1 MTKITRSYSLELQQ
15 IIQDLFHMNKRQAHM
30 RFIIK
35 GMKRASRQ
43 QLTRFLSHQN
53 RRVDIRLTMPYCDV
67 FPIHVR

>member
-1 MTKITRSYSLELQQ
+1 MIKITRSYSLELQRM
-15 IIQDLFHMNKRQAHM
+15 IQDLFHMIKRQAHM

-43 QLTRFLSHQN
+43 QLTRFLGHQS
-53 RRVDIRLTMPYCDV
+53 RRVEIRLTVSYCDV